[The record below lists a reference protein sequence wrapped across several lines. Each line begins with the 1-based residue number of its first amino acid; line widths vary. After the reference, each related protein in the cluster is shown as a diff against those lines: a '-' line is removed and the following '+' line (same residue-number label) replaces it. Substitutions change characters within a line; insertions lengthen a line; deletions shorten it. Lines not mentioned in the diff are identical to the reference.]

1 MEKSG
6 RQKEDPSRCRNYR
19 RMMEDE
25 GRKRAKMEAKAE
37 K

>member
-25 GRKRAKMEAKAE
+25 GE
-37 K
+37 KESENGGEG